1 MVGSSCVN
9 PKRKKAKQSFAEMQ
23 GTPTVRPWLHPWTHR
38 QHGVVKGQM
47 EMAWAKLESRMGA
60 LRAQSLS
67 EHFRVH
73 RALKPKGT
81 KGSRA

>member
-1 MVGSSCVN
+1 MLIQ
-9 PKRKKAKQSFAEMQ
+9 KEKKAKQSFAEMQ
-23 GTPTVRPWLHPWTHR
+23 GTPTVRPWLHPWMHR
-38 QHGVVKGQM
+38 QHGVVKRQT

-60 LRAQSLS
+60 LRTQSLS

-73 RALKPKGT
+73 RARKPKGT